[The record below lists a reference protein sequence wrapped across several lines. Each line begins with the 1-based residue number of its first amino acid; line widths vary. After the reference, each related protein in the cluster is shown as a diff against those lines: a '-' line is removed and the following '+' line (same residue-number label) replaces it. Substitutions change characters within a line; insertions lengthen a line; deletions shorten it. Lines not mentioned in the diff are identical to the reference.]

1 MESSTNIVQMDVVN
15 PNFANEIDTLQK
27 ELSNIAKT
35 VLNSHTLALE
45 GFSKKSDSIFESV
58 ALTLKGIE
66 DAGNRI
72 DNRIVKIL
80 ALYGAES
87 KELRFL
93 IAGIKLTN
101 ELVSVGNDAK
111 RYAKNTK
118 ELLYLEDVNLDDYK
132 EYITNMHKCTIKSI
146 KYALF
151 AIEHYYSDDSED
163 FFTLSKIEESKT
175 DDLYSLLEKEILGN
189 ICKDVE
195 LSQKYI
201 KILKSIRKLERSADR
216 AVDICSLMHYVK
228 YGGSIQSY

>member
-1 MESSTNIVQMDVVN
+1 MENSIDMVQINAVN
-15 PNFANEIDTLQK
+15 PKFEKEIDTLQK
-27 ELSNIAKT
+27 ELSSIAKT
-35 VLNSHTLALE
+35 VLNSHILALE
-45 GFSKKSDSIFESV
+45 GFEKKSDDVFERV

-80 ALYGAES
+80 ALYNAES

-101 ELVSVGNDAK
+101 ELVGVGNDAK
-111 RYAKNTK
+111 RYARNTK
-118 ELLYLEDVNLDDYK
+118 ELIYLEDINLDNYK
-132 EYITNMHKCTIKSI
+132 EYITNMHKCAIKSI

-151 AIEHYYSDDSED
+151 AIEHYYSEDSED

-175 DDLYSLLEKEILGN
+175 DDIYSLLEKEILGN

-216 AVDICSLMHYVK
+216 SVDICSLMHYVK